1 MVLAFLSDPVA
12 ECRRVI
18 ASVIYWGT
26 ESLGDRVSAWQNRT
40 LNYSSVLRTV
50 AEASLRAKGSVFF
63 WLCFVHKYANWVN
76 DHWRWWGWL
85 RGRQNIC
92 MRSMLF
98 RVWWGSFQ
106 AQGRVC
112 VETWDWNRGWRGMK
126 GEAHVSQEWYVD
138 MCRHSKNSGY
148 GAKGCVKVRSI
159 DL

>member
-1 MVLAFLSDPVA
+1 MVLTFLSDPVA

-63 WLCFVHKYANWVN
+63 VMFCSQVCKLSEWSLTVM
-76 DHWRWWGWL
+76 GL
-85 RGRQNIC
+85 RGRQNVC

-126 GEAHVSQEWYVD
+126 WEAHVSQEWYVD